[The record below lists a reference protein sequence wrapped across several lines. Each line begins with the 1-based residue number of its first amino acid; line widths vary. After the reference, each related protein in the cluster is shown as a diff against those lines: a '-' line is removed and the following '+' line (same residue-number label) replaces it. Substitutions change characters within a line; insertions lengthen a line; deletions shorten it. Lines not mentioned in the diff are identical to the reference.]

1 MSNLEDTIPN
11 GMSQV
16 IGAWTSRMNISIPAD
31 KRNEWENLVS
41 EAQSTGR
48 EQEVEAERLKL
59 VENWF
64 WEKVLPAIQPIAEE
78 RGFGDVWSNLCEE
91 RTEAAVK
98 AAQSAVENDL
108 MRSAQSAQ
116 SKCMVVKAATAVE
129 AAVKVA
135 LNAVE
140 RMKRM
145 ERTRRTEEMER
156 IEREAMIQWVRN
168 VALSATKSAVDSRA
182 AWEELDP
189 CDLLRKLI
197 DVKP

>member
-48 EQEVEAERLKL
+48 EQEAEAERLKL
-59 VENWF
+59 VENWL
-64 WEKVLPAIQPIAEE
+64 WKKVLPEIQPVAKE
-78 RGFGDVWSNLCEE
+78 RGFGAEWRDLCEE
-91 RTEAAVK
+91 RTEE
-98 AAQSAVENDL
+98 AQSAVNSKL
-108 MRSAQSAQ
+108 WNLAQSAQ
-116 SKCMVVKAATAVE
+116 STAVVE
-129 AAVKVA
+129 AVTEA
-135 LNAVE
+135 LRAVE
-140 RMKRM
+140 RTRTRRTESM
-145 ERTRRTEEMER
+145 ERTRRTES
-156 IEREAMIQWVRN
+156 IDKIKREVMIWS
-168 VALSATKSAVDSRA
+168 VAKAAAKTVSLRSRA

>member
-48 EQEVEAERLKL
+48 EQEAEAERLKL
-59 VENWF
+59 VENWL
-64 WEKVLPAIQPIAEE
+64 WKKVLPAIQPVAKE
-78 RGFGDVWSNLCEE
+78 RGFGAEWRDLCEE
-91 RTEAAVK
+91 RTEE
-98 AAQSAVENDL
+98 AQSAVNSKL
-108 MRSAQSAQ
+108 WNLAQSAH
-116 SKCMVVKAATAVE
+116 STAVVEAATA
-129 AAVKVA
+129 A
-135 LNAVE
+135 LKAVE
-140 RMKRM
+140 RT
-145 ERTRRTEEMER
+145 RTRRTESMDKIKGEV
-156 IEREAMIQWVRN
+156 MIWS
-168 VALSATKSAVDSRA
+168 VAKAAAKTVSLRSRA